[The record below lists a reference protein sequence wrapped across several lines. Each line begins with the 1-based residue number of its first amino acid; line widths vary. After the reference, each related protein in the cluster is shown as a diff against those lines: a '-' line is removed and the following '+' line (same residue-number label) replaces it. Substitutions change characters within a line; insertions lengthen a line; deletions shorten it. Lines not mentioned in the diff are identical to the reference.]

1 MKVRCTNCM
10 KEFNENKIIYDG
22 DTDMEFCP
30 NCDEGGCLM
39 DLDET
44 ETEKSSGLSAENPID
59 KIVILA
65 NDALLSALQ
74 QSKNAQVAHIKN
86 STKDCKI
93 YVMNVKYELG
103 KYRAY
108 MEIIRQVNYNLWLQ
122 MYARDN
128 ANMLRLND
136 GEIYQTFGCAYYFIA
151 LKEQYKTTAEEHTP
165 EEQEKLGFNPGKF
178 FNELK
183 NANLNKVDFDIM
195 EIKKDFENFKAEEK
209 LWPKK
214 VRRGRCIL
222 PIGNID
228 SMGFNAEYFINIIE
242 VLGLNTEFYQNE
254 RPDGTSCFKSDIG
267 MALLCP
273 CRLKNEVA

>member
-30 NCDEGGCLM
+30 NCGEGGCLM

-108 MEIIRQVNYNLWLQ
+108 MSMIRQVDYELWSQ

-128 ANMLRLND
+128 AN
-136 GEIYQTFGCAYYFIA
+136 I
-151 LKEQYKTTAEEHTP
+151 LKLDKV
-165 EEQEKLGFNPGKF
+165 
-178 FNELK
+178 NEL
-183 NANLNKVDFDIM
+183 I
-195 EIKKDFENFKAEEK
+195 
-209 LWPKK
+209 
-214 VRRGRCIL
+214 
-222 PIGNID
+222 
-228 SMGFNAEYFINIIE
+228 
-242 VLGLNTEFYQNE
+242 
-254 RPDGTSCFKSDIG
+254 
-267 MALLCP
+267 
-273 CRLKNEVA
+273 